1 MPSFR
6 VHCTCW
12 ARASTDC
19 APPPTL
25 QDAPQAAPP
34 GQRRVASR
42 RASIASQVTQLA
54 KENALGKDG
63 RRASVNTTNKVK
75 EEMFAVLDT
84 ENAGSIGKSQFD
96 AVYETILRQVGETRQ
111 TKRLNCAQPLRA
123 PTTDL

>member
-25 QDAPQAAPP
+25 QDATPP
-34 GQRRVASR
+34 GQRGVASR
-42 RASIASQVTQLA
+42 RVSIASQVAQLA
-54 KENALGKDG
+54 EENALGKDG
-63 RRASVNTTNKVK
+63 LRASVNTTNKLK

-96 AVYETILRQVGETRQ
+96 AVYKTILRLAEIMGLFFHLV
-111 TKRLNCAQPLRA
+111 L
-123 PTTDL
+123 